1 MIFQERLLKIINL
14 IEKDGTVST
23 SKLVKILKVSEAT
36 VRRDLDYLEKE
47 NKIKRVHGGAILN
60 KIAEEEISIDM
71 KEDLELEAKREIAKL
86 ASRYVNDGDS
96 IYLDAGTT
104 THELIEYIKDK
115 KVKIVTNGL
124 MHIEKLM
131 KYNIETCLVG
141 GNLKRKTKAIIGA
154 RAIEDLDDFSFDKA
168 FIGVN
173 GINEFNGYTTHD
185 MEEALL
191 KRKAIKKANKTYV
204 LADSTKF
211 DISYFSN
218 IAKLEEAIIITN
230 KKDIN
235 EKIKKKTKI
244 INGR

>member
-1 MIFQERLLKIINL
+1 
-14 IEKDGTVST
+14 
-23 SKLVKILKVSEAT
+23 
-36 VRRDLDYLEKE
+36 
-47 NKIKRVHGGAILN
+47 
-60 KIAEEEISIDM
+60 
-71 KEDLELEAKREIAKL
+71 
-86 ASRYVNDGDS
+86 
-96 IYLDAGTT
+96 
-104 THELIEYIKDK
+104 
-115 KVKIVTNGL
+115 

-191 KRKAIKKANKTYV
+191 KRKAIKKANKTYI